1 MLTQFPK
8 TKIKT
13 PTEWLAEY
21 REHYERQAKRS
32 IATGL
37 LMAVVVTVISA
48 LMLRHAGMNPMAAG
62 DSLLLVFLVS
72 LIGAL
77 ILLLPSRPRLGDGLT
92 TRTVLDAS
100 RRHKDKVAR

>member
-21 REHYERQAKRS
+21 RDHYERQVKRS
-32 IATGL
+32 ITTGL
-37 LMAVVVTVISA
+37 LMAVVVTVIGV

-62 DSLLLVFLVS
+62 DSLLLVFLGS

-77 ILLLPSRPRLGDGLT
+77 ILLHPSRPKLSDGLT
-92 TRTVLDAS
+92 TRAVLDAS
-100 RRHKDKVAR
+100 RRHNGKATR